1 LNVTTAQLLQW
12 LVQVSYLVA
21 ATLFLLGLQRMAS
34 PMTARS
40 GIRWAGLGMLIAT
53 VATFFLPELHNI
65 PLILTAVAIGTGVAW
80 WSAKRVAITD
90 MPQMVALY
98 NGMGGGSAAAIGA
111 VELLRFS
118 FLTNRDT
125 THWSEQALADLAAR
139 QPSATVLALAVIG
152 SAIGAV
158 SLSGSIIAWA
168 KLDGRLDRRVT
179 FPGQQLF
186 NLLVALAMVV
196 LGVWAAVT
204 LSPVAIIS
212 FFVVALALGV
222 LMTLPIGGADMPVV
236 ISLYNAFTGLAVAFE
251 GYVLGNEA
259 LIIAGMMVGAAGILL
274 TRLMAKAMNRPISGV
289 LFSNFGGGG
298 VAQEISG
305 AQKPIEASDVAA
317 MLAFAERV
325 VIVPGYGMAVAQAQ
339 HKVWELAQRLIDRG
353 IKVKFAIHPVAG
365 RMPGH
370 MNVLL
375 AEAGVPYDLIADMDD
390 INPEFPNTDVV
401 LVIGANDVVNP
412 VARTDPASPI
422 YGMPILD
429 VVNARNVVV
438 IKRGKGTGFAG
449 IENALFYADNA
460 RMLYGDGA
468 GAASAL
474 VSELK
479 ALDGGH

>member
-1 LNVTTAQLLQW
+1 MNVTTAQLLQW

-65 PLILTAVAIGTGVAW
+65 PLILAAVAIGTGVAW

-158 SLSGSIIAWA
+158 SLSGSVIAWA

-479 ALDGGH
+479 ALDGG